1 MTQLEQLFNS
11 FCGHHDPISRP
22 FVDEGVIYATNRHV
36 LIYAPE
42 SVLDFQ
48 AQPAGR
54 GTPNAKSAIKP
65 FNASKVLNVKSEDFE
80 PFKTE
85 DGTTV
90 CEYCDGDGEV
100 EFEFEQ
106 WHKTDDCPAC
116 KGEGSIVNSKAP
128 KTFHEYHYTKLGN
141 AYFATRYFYKLF
153 EVRNVVGGDIVLVRS
168 GKPNE
173 PHFFSIGDLSVIV
186 MPIMQENVEEYAVG
200 VFDVT
205 EKLEQ

>member
-11 FCGHHDPISRP
+11 FCGNHDPISRP
-22 FVDEGVIYATNRHV
+22 FVDECVIYATNRHV

-54 GTPNAKSAIKP
+54 GTPNAKLVINPA
-65 FNASKVLNVKSEDFE
+65 NTRVVLNVKSEDFE

-85 DGTTV
+85 DGTVV

-106 WHKTDDCPAC
+106 WHKTDYCPAC
-116 KGEGSIVNSKAP
+116 NGKGSIVNSKAP
-128 KTFHEYHYTKLGN
+128 KAFHEYHYTKLGGAYWKVKLMNELIKITTN
-141 AYFATRYFYKLF
+141 AQGSQ
-153 EVRNVVGGDIVLVRS
+153 VVSARGCM
-168 GKPNE
+168 N
-173 PHFFSIGDLSVIV
+173 F
-186 MPIMQENVEEYAVG
+186 
-200 VFDVT
+200 
-205 EKLEQ
+205 

>member
-11 FCGHHDPISRP
+11 FCGHHDQISRP

-54 GTPNAKSAIKP
+54 GMPNAKSVIKP
-65 FNASKVLNVKSEDFE
+65 FNTSKVINVKSEDFE
-80 PFKTE
+80 TFRTE
-85 DGTTV
+85 DGKAV

-100 EFEFEQ
+100 EWEFEQ

-116 KGEGSIVNSKAP
+116 NGKGSIVNPKAP
-128 KTFHEYHYTKLGN
+128 KTFHHCHYTKLDG
-141 AYFATRYFYKLF
+141 AYFATISFYKLF
-153 EVRNVVGGDIVLVRS
+153 EVQNVVGGEIVLVRD
-168 GKPNE
+168 GKHNE
-173 PHFFSIGDLSVIV
+173 AHFFKIGSLSVV
-186 MPIMQENVEEYAVG
+186 LMPIMREAVKEYAVG

-205 EKLEQ
+205 EKLN

>member
-11 FCGHHDPISRP
+11 FCGHYDPISRP

-48 AQPAGR
+48 AQAAGR
-54 GTPNAKSAIKP
+54 GTPNAKSIIKP
-65 FNASKVLNVKSEDFE
+65 FNTSKVLNVKSEDFE

-85 DGTTV
+85 DGTVV
-90 CEYCDGDGEV
+90 CKYCDGDGEV
-100 EFEFEQ
+100 EWEFEQ

-116 KGEGSIVNSKAP
+116 NGKGLVAHPRASKA
-128 KTFHEYHYTKLGN
+128 FHECHYTKLGN
-141 AYFATRYFYKLF
+141 AYFATRYFYKLI
-153 EVRNVVGGDIVLVRS
+153 EVQKVVGGEILLVRS
-168 GKPNE
+168 GRHNE
-173 PHFFSIGDLSVIV
+173 AHFFKIGSLSVVLMPV
-186 MPIMQENVEEYAVG
+186 MRRVAKEYGVG

-205 EKLEQ
+205 EKLN

>member
-11 FCGHHDPISRP
+11 FCGNNDPISRP
-22 FVDEGVIYATNRHV
+22 FVDEGVIYAANRHV

-42 SVLDFQ
+42 SVLDFH

-65 FNASKVLNVKSEDFE
+65 FNTTKVLNVKSEDFE

-85 DGTTV
+85 DGTVV
-90 CEYCDGDGEV
+90 CEYCDGEGEV
-100 EFEFEQ
+100 EWEFEQ
-106 WHKTDDCPAC
+106 WHKTGACPAC
-116 KGEGSIVNSKAP
+116 DGKGSIVNSKAP
-128 KTFHEYHYTKLGN
+128 KTFHHCHYTKLGG

-153 EVRNVVGGDIVLVRS
+153 EVQNVVGGEIVLVRS
-168 GKPNE
+168 GKHNE
-173 PHFFSIGDLSVIV
+173 AHFFKIGSLYVAL
-186 MPIMQENVEEYAVG
+186 MPIMQESVKEYGVG

-205 EKLEQ
+205 ERL

>member
-11 FCGHHDPISRP
+11 FCDERISSLSRP
-22 FVDEGVIYATNRHV
+22 FVDEGVVYATNRHV

-54 GTPNAKSAIKP
+54 GAPNAKLVINPA
-65 FNASKVLNVKSEDFE
+65 NTRVVLNVKSEDFE

-85 DGTTV
+85 DGTAV
-90 CEYCDGDGEV
+90 CEYCDGEGEV
-100 EFEFEQ
+100 EWEFEQ

-116 KGEGSIVNSKAP
+116 NGKGSIVNPKAP
-128 KTFHEYHYTKLGN
+128 KTFHHCHYTKLDG
-141 AYFATRYFYKLF
+141 AYFATIYFYKLF
-153 EVRNVVGGDIVLVRS
+153 EVQKVVGGEILLVRS
-168 GKPNE
+168 GKHNE
-173 PHFFSIGDLSVIV
+173 PHFFDVGSLSVVLPV
-186 MPIMQENVEEYAVG
+186 MREAVKEYGVG

-205 EKLEQ
+205 EKLS